1 MPRHFQFSLLDMM
14 VLTLAVAVVL
24 VPVTMFLRRDTTND
38 AMNKWVWE
46 QAILHEKH
54 HSPPIPPNFPFDQ

>member
-1 MPRHFQFSLLDMM
+1 MM